1 MIRIY
6 EPEEHLFQN
15 NGLGNVETLS
25 CIETK
30 KAGLNGWQIDV
41 IVHAKHADLIKQD
54 YLAVAETK
62 EYGAQ
67 PFRIENPRVE
77 NRQIRFTA
85 RHVIFEAEKYVLLDS
100 RPTDLGAVQ
109 YVNWVNSM
117 TDKPSPFT
125 VSGNFT
131 GKTGTNYFVRK
142 TLMDA
147 LLQAEETFGCIIDPY
162 RFQIRVMMPESV
174 GSDNGYSIVYGKNI
188 QGITVQE
195 EWKDVCT
202 KILPVGPEGLLL
214 ENPYMFAD
222 VQYDRPYTKVVSFN
236 FNTREDDGTDLT
248 IDEQRTVL
256 AQMAQAYLDEHKY
269 PKVSYTVKSDVPQE
283 LKIRDIV
290 HVKHPMLTIDARVT
304 EYKYDCIS
312 HKVKSLTFGN
322 YDTSNKSALDS
333 RIESVSG
340 YMIDDT
346 SSMISRNQISRYDA
360 GLQKL
365 IDTMANAMGL
375 FKTEVVSAN
384 GGVIYYYHDRPIMSE
399 SSVVYTF
406 NDSGFVVSTD
416 GGQTYNAGFDVHGN
430 AVVNV
435 LSAIGLSADW
445 VETGKLEVKKGTKT
459 IFLAD
464 YDTGV
469 VKIVADEFS
478 LSDGKTISDIAYEE
492 ISNFAETVINPDL
505 QDLQN
510 QIDEK
515 IITWYKQGVPALSNN
530 PAVGWTDT
538 ATKDKHIGDLY
549 YDTDTGKSYIFEK
562 SGNTYSW
569 NLITDSRITDA
580 LANASAAQDTAD
592 GKRRVFVAQPTPPYD
607 IGDLWVQGASGDIMR
622 CSTARSSGSY
632 AASDWVKASKYTD
645 DTALNSFLTGTYMTD
660 KSALQG
666 QIDGKAETWYQTTDP
681 SSAWTTSDLKTA
693 HSGDLWYNSTSSVQK
708 YYRWNGTSWEE
719 LTATPPDDV
728 FDQIDGKAQIFVSQP
743 VPPYNVGDLWVQGAS
758 GDIMR
763 CSTARSSGSYAASD
777 WVKASKYT
785 DDTAVTN
792 LNSSLTQSEIFN
804 RLTSN
809 GTIQGLFMQNGQLY
823 VNGSY
828 ISATDL
834 YAICASLAGFQ
845 IDSTGMHTKN
855 VAITSNASNSIGMSP
870 ASFKRTVAGEERTL
884 KFALGSKFGVAQD
897 GSSYMSGAYLYGGK
911 MYQEGSSNAWF
922 SIENGQVSGGYKNEG
937 TQYIDF
943 TNRNSNIPRL
953 GIWAHEA
960 LEIIA
965 NGGFSIGAGD
975 SGGGFAQTPL
985 IQYFTEA
992 CKAMSRY
999 SGQSGSLYG
1008 SIMFGEPSKFY
1019 KNVQM
1024 YGTLSVTGTKS
1035 RKVETPD
1042 YAGRLL
1048 YCYEMPSPIFG
1059 DTGEGKLDEEGV
1071 CYIGIDD
1078 ILSETISAK
1087 IEYQVFLQK
1096 EGPGDIWVDEKKPN
1110 YFCVKGT
1117 PNLKFAWELKAKQKG
1132 YEYER
1137 LEDAD
1142 TLEYEEDNS
1151 IASAYADDIKAMLDE
1166 AKGDIYY
1173 D

>member
-15 NGLGNVETLS
+15 NGLGNVDTLS

-41 IVHAKHADLIKQD
+41 IVHTKYADLIKQD

-147 LLQAEETFGCIIDPY
+147 LLQAEQTFGCIIDPY

-174 GSDNGYSIVYGKNI
+174 GSDNGYSIVYGKNL

-248 IDEQRTVL
+248 IGEQRTVL

-445 VETGKLEVKKGTKT
+445 VETGKLEVKKGIKT

-515 IITWYKQGVPALSNN
+515 IITWYKQGVPTLSNN

-607 IGDLWVQGASGDIMR
+607 IGDLWVQGTSGDIMR

-792 LNSSLTQSEIFN
+792 LDSSLTQSEIFN

-999 SGQSGSLYG
+999 SGQSGNLYG

>member
-743 VPPYNVGDLWVQGAS
+743 VPPYNVGDLWVQGTS

-763 CSTARSSGSYAASD
+763 CSTAKADGSYAASD

>member
-1 MIRIY
+1 MIKIY
-6 EPEEHLFQN
+6 EPDEKLFQN

-30 KAGLNGWQIDV
+30 KAGLNGWQIEA
-41 IVHAKHADLIKQD
+41 IVSTKYADLIKQD

-67 PFRIENPRVE
+67 PFRIENPRIE

-85 RHVIFEAEKYVLLDS
+85 RHVIFESEKYVLLDS
-100 RPTDLGAVQ
+100 RPTELGAVE
-109 YVNWVNSM
+109 YVRWVNGM

-125 VSGNFT
+125 VSGDYT

-162 RFQIRVMMPESV
+162 RFQIRVMKPESV
-174 GSDNGYSIVYGKNI
+174 GSDNGYSIVYGKNL
-188 QGITVQE
+188 QGITVDE
-195 EWKDVCT
+195 DWGDVCT
-202 KILPVGPEGLLL
+202 KILPVGPDGLLL
-214 ENPYMFAD
+214 EDPYMSAD

-236 FNTREDDGTDLT
+236 FDSKNEDGSDRT
-248 IDEQRTVL
+248 IAQQRTIL
-256 AQMAQAYLDEHKY
+256 AQMAQAYLDEHKV

-312 HKVKSLTFGN
+312 HRVKSLTFGN
-322 YDTSNKSALDS
+322 YDTSNKSALES

-340 YMIDDT
+340 GMIDD
-346 SSMISRNQISRYDA
+346 SSSLIAKNQISRYDA
-360 GLQKL
+360 GLQRL
-365 IDTMANAMGL
+365 ISTMANAMGL
-375 FKTEVVSAN
+375 YKTEVVSAN
-384 GGVIYYYHDRPIMSE
+384 GGVIYYYHDRPTMSE

-515 IITWYKQGVPALSNN
+515 IITWYKQGVPTLSNN
-530 PAVGWTDT
+530 PAAGWTDT

-607 IGDLWVQGASGDIMR
+607 IGDLWVQGTSGDIMR

-728 FDQIDGKAQIFVSQP
+728 FDQIDGKAQIFVSEP
-743 VPPYNVGDLWVQGAS
+743 VPPYEIGDLWVQGTS

-763 CSTARSSGSYAASD
+763 CSTARASGSYDASD

-785 DDTAVTN
+785 DDTAVTS
-792 LNSSLTQSEIFN
+792 LNNALTQQEIFN
-804 RLTSN
+804 RLTNNGETQGIYLSN
-809 GTIQGLFMQNGQLY
+809 GKLYINATYIVTGRIASKKGYVYFDLDNDEIACSELVPVQWWTSTTKTVRKTHLRLKYKETNTSLYSALELYNPDDPDQIITMTPAYDADSYSIIKANGALR
-823 VNGSY
+823 
-828 ISATDL
+828 
-834 YAICASLAGFQ
+834 
-845 IDSTGMHTKN
+845 M
-855 VAITSNASNSIGMSP
+855 ASNSEP
-870 ASFKRTVAGEERTL
+870 ALDAYANLLLTQV
-884 KFALGSKFGVAQD
+884 GSGTSKKGWASLQTYNYA
-897 GSSYMSGAYLYGGK
+897 SSYSSRGISSEVSVENNKVYIRPGTTNSTFILNVVGK
-911 MYQEGSSNAWF
+911 MDVTRQATFHDGLTA
-922 SIENGQVSGGYKNEG
+922 
-937 TQYIDF
+937 
-943 TNRNSNIPRL
+943 
-953 GIWAHEA
+953 
-960 LEIIA
+960 
-965 NGGFSIGAGD
+965 
-975 SGGGFAQTPL
+975 
-985 IQYFTEA
+985 
-992 CKAMSRY
+992 
-999 SGQSGSLYG
+999 
-1008 SIMFGEPSKFY
+1008 
-1019 KNVQM
+1019 
-1024 YGTLSVTGTKS
+1024 YGTKNRLVATN
-1035 RKVETPD
+1035 D
-1042 YAGRLL
+1042 YDDRLL
-1048 YCYEMPSPIFG
+1048 YCYEMPSPMFG
-1059 DTGEGKLDEEGV
+1059 DIGEAVLDENGE
-1071 CYIGIDD
+1071 CLIDIDD
-1078 ILSETISAK
+1078 IFNETVTTA

-1096 EGPGDIWVDEKKPN
+1096 EGQGDCWIEEKQSN
-1110 YFCVKGT
+1110 YFVIKGT
-1117 PNLKFAWELKAKQKG
+1117 PNLKVAWEIKAKQRD

-1137 LEDAD
+1137 LEKPDVLD
-1142 TLEYEEDNS
+1142 FKNVDYEIDDYEDVYTMMDGYDDMPVTELIELEEKIYEAV
-1151 IASAYADDIKAMLDE
+1151 I
-1166 AKGDIYY
+1166 
-1173 D
+1173 

>member
-708 YYRWNGTSWEE
+708 YYRWNGT
-719 LTATPPDDV
+719 
-728 FDQIDGKAQIFVSQP
+728 
-743 VPPYNVGDLWVQGAS
+743 
-758 GDIMR
+758 
-763 CSTARSSGSYAASD
+763 
-777 WVKASKYT
+777 
-785 DDTAVTN
+785 
-792 LNSSLTQSEIFN
+792 
-804 RLTSN
+804 
-809 GTIQGLFMQNGQLY
+809 
-823 VNGSY
+823 
-828 ISATDL
+828 
-834 YAICASLAGFQ
+834 
-845 IDSTGMHTKN
+845 
-855 VAITSNASNSIGMSP
+855 
-870 ASFKRTVAGEERTL
+870 
-884 KFALGSKFGVAQD
+884 
-897 GSSYMSGAYLYGGK
+897 
-911 MYQEGSSNAWF
+911 
-922 SIENGQVSGGYKNEG
+922 
-937 TQYIDF
+937 
-943 TNRNSNIPRL
+943 
-953 GIWAHEA
+953 
-960 LEIIA
+960 
-965 NGGFSIGAGD
+965 
-975 SGGGFAQTPL
+975 
-985 IQYFTEA
+985 
-992 CKAMSRY
+992 
-999 SGQSGSLYG
+999 
-1008 SIMFGEPSKFY
+1008 
-1019 KNVQM
+1019 
-1024 YGTLSVTGTKS
+1024 
-1035 RKVETPD
+1035 
-1042 YAGRLL
+1042 
-1048 YCYEMPSPIFG
+1048 
-1059 DTGEGKLDEEGV
+1059 
-1071 CYIGIDD
+1071 
-1078 ILSETISAK
+1078 
-1087 IEYQVFLQK
+1087 
-1096 EGPGDIWVDEKKPN
+1096 
-1110 YFCVKGT
+1110 
-1117 PNLKFAWELKAKQKG
+1117 
-1132 YEYER
+1132 
-1137 LEDAD
+1137 
-1142 TLEYEEDNS
+1142 
-1151 IASAYADDIKAMLDE
+1151 
-1166 AKGDIYY
+1166 
-1173 D
+1173 